1 MINERRRAEDQL
13 RKASKERGTP
23 RRRTHSPDLHK
34 HKSSPEILRSMV
46 SSSMTAASTSISA
59 ATAAA
64 TGHASLGTAAATT
77 AKAATSA
84 GATVTHSVR
93 HEQTG
98 QNRRSTVGGSPEPS
112 RTNTRR
118 RSSTYDKGLH
128 RPPSPP
134 PKQSGPPNAR
144 AWWRYALECVALKRQ
159 QEARDYVSTARLSRR
174 RKHYSQ
180 LVKHTRGRAWR
191 PPLYHMTGVNVEELI
206 DGREFK
212 ASVTIQKYVR
222 GQLAR
227 NFWTESLHDEP
238 HRVSYAA
245 QFLAQFWRN
254 SWRNSSEL
262 FSGLRYAA
270 MPTLDAEQHKKL
282 DRVLQSAARWK
293 RKSTEDHNGVEA
305 PAARAA
311 RLARGRREVYEQQQA
326 HVQLTLTQLE
336 DDVPVAVM
344 ASWRKLAELQ
354 VSAILAQFWRNSG
367 AILRNSSDALV
378 SCSSSR

>member
-112 RTNTRR
+112 RAATRR

-134 PKQSGPPNAR
+134 PKQSG
-144 AWWRYALECVALKRQ
+144 
-159 QEARDYVSTARLSRR
+159 RR
-174 RKHYSQ
+174 
-180 LVKHTRGRAWR
+180 TRGHGGGMPSSVWR
-191 PPLYHMTGVNVEELI
+191 
-206 DGREFK
+206 
-212 ASVTIQKYVR
+212 
-222 GQLAR
+222 
-227 NFWTESLHDEP
+227 
-238 HRVSYAA
+238 
-245 QFLAQFWRN
+245 
-254 SWRNSSEL
+254 
-262 FSGLRYAA
+262 
-270 MPTLDAEQHKKL
+270 
-282 DRVLQSAARWK
+282 
-293 RKSTEDHNGVEA
+293 
-305 PAARAA
+305 
-311 RLARGRREVYEQQQA
+311 
-326 HVQLTLTQLE
+326 
-336 DDVPVAVM
+336 
-344 ASWRKLAELQ
+344 
-354 VSAILAQFWRNSG
+354 
-367 AILRNSSDALV
+367 
-378 SCSSSR
+378 

>member
-13 RKASKERGTP
+13 RKASRERGTP

-245 QFLAQFWRN
+245 QFRRI
-254 SWRNSSEL
+254 SWRNS
-262 FSGLRYAA
+262 
-270 MPTLDAEQHKKL
+270 
-282 DRVLQSAARWK
+282 
-293 RKSTEDHNGVEA
+293 
-305 PAARAA
+305 
-311 RLARGRREVYEQQQA
+311 
-326 HVQLTLTQLE
+326 
-336 DDVPVAVM
+336 
-344 ASWRKLAELQ
+344 
-354 VSAILAQFWRNSG
+354 AQFG
-367 AILRNSSDALV
+367 AIL
-378 SCSSSR
+378 